1 MRKVFLA
8 LLLILLLTCSAG
20 ANDLENV
27 RESGVLR
34 FGVSPECFPFV
45 FYDKNDDLTGIDIR
59 LMEEIASLMD
69 VELDIYEMSS
79 DSLIESLLIDQVDV
93 IGGAFS
99 KTSAR
104 KQEIDFTKIYYSTG
118 AVFVSRDK
126 TKLTEPLKAE
136 SFSGYKIGVQ
146 KETGFEEWL
155 TTEFIEKGTVPR
167 KDIFTFSSVE
177 DAMKALNKGKI
188 DLILM
193 DTNVY
198 LSSYEDDSDYRTW
211 QYGSAENSFAF
222 GVRKSTLTKTEQRA
236 RKITDLKT
244 EIDRHLSA
252 MLSDGTAQEIANRF
266 FNNEYEEEQ
275 TVIQWSGRN
284 PTPAA
289 VISPI
294 STAIPTPTTV
304 TLPTIPPILP
314 ATPIPTAVVSIPT
327 ATAAQCSYS
336 YSYVADVTIPDGQK
350 IDPGNYFTKTWR
362 IKNTGTC
369 PWTTDFTLSFSS
381 GSQMGGT
388 NTKMPK
394 YVYPGETVDISITMI
409 APVYSGSFQG
419 NWQLKTPLG
428 YSIGSPIWVKITV
441 PGANYPTAT
450 PEVYYYSSD
459 VQQAVKPEILWYYPN
474 FYTQNSGQCVN
485 VYWGLAR
492 FSTLE
497 ITVDGTEV
505 FFGSDESGY
514 IQICNEVQAVGQ
526 HYIQLCAYASGG
538 KTCETLLYTT
548 N

>member
-211 QYGSAENSFAF
+211 QYGSAED
-222 GVRKSTLTKTEQRA
+222 Q
-236 RKITDLKT
+236 
-244 EIDRHLSA
+244 
-252 MLSDGTAQEIANRF
+252 
-266 FNNEYEEEQ
+266 
-275 TVIQWSGRN
+275 
-284 PTPAA
+284 
-289 VISPI
+289 
-294 STAIPTPTTV
+294 
-304 TLPTIPPILP
+304 
-314 ATPIPTAVVSIPT
+314 
-327 ATAAQCSYS
+327 
-336 YSYVADVTIPDGQK
+336 
-350 IDPGNYFTKTWR
+350 
-362 IKNTGTC
+362 
-369 PWTTDFTLSFSS
+369 
-381 GSQMGGT
+381 
-388 NTKMPK
+388 
-394 YVYPGETVDISITMI
+394 
-409 APVYSGSFQG
+409 
-419 NWQLKTPLG
+419 
-428 YSIGSPIWVKITV
+428 
-441 PGANYPTAT
+441 
-450 PEVYYYSSD
+450 
-459 VQQAVKPEILWYYPN
+459 
-474 FYTQNSGQCVN
+474 
-485 VYWGLAR
+485 
-492 FSTLE
+492 
-497 ITVDGTEV
+497 
-505 FFGSDESGY
+505 
-514 IQICNEVQAVGQ
+514 
-526 HYIQLCAYASGG
+526 
-538 KTCETLLYTT
+538 
-548 N
+548 